1 MHDSL
6 PELGELEREVMQL
19 VWAHGPVTAEA
30 VERLQELRHA
40 AGRHDD
46 VNFTV
51 GALMGPTYVGDPDW
65 DLGGP
70 ALAGSPEKLA
80 HVLRKMT
87 AIGVHQVQIRLR
99 SRSAAELVDQI
110 GRFGAEVGLFFWTS
124 W

>member
-1 MHDSL
+1 MRRAAIRGDGWL
-6 PELGELEREVMQL
+6 PQ
-19 VWAHGPVTAEA
+19 GPVTAEA

-80 HVLRKMT
+80 HVMRKMT

-99 SRSAAELVDQI
+99 SRSAAELIDQI
-110 GRFGAEVGLFFWTS
+110 GRFGAEVIPALR
-124 W
+124 